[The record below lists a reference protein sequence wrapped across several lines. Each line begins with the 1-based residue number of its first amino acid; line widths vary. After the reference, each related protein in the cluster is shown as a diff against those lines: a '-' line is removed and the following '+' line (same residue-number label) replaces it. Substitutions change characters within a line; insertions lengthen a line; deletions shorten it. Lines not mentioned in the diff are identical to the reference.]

1 MKKALTTI
9 AILGGIAA
17 AVAYKLKKDEE
28 KKIMKLEQELLDE
41 ENNTEHQDSVTENEA
56 CCACTETDEACSCA
70 EDSCECEK
78 SEEVPAEETE
88 AACSYECKDETACA
102 CETEKEEETDPEF
115 PYLTSE
121 TKKQIDEMNQEVI
134 AKLEENGDV
143 HENERPVQHTVAFK
157 NLDDLEN
164 YKTAV
169 INKGFVVT
177 KGEDTLELYVLHIAP
192 IDRIQLIQ
200 NIYYL
205 ANLALEM
212 HGVYKGWKSRV
223 SY

>member
-41 ENNTEHQDSVTENEA
+41 ENSTENQEVEEESCCDCTDEPEEA
-56 CCACTETDEACSCA
+56 CTCA
-70 EDSCECEK
+70 EEHCEC
-78 SEEVPAEETE
+78 SEERVEEAE
-88 AACSYECKDETACA
+88 AACCCNNQETCSCDA
-102 CETEKEEETDPEF
+102 EQSEETDPEF
-115 PYLTSE
+115 PYLNNE
-121 TKKQIDEMNQEVI
+121 TKRQIDEMNQELI
-134 AKLEENGDV
+134 TKLEENGDV
-143 HENERPVQHTVAFK
+143 HENERPVQHTVAFT

-177 KGEDTLELYVLHIAP
+177 KGEDALELYVLHIAP

-212 HGVYKGWKSRV
+212 HGIYKGWKSRV